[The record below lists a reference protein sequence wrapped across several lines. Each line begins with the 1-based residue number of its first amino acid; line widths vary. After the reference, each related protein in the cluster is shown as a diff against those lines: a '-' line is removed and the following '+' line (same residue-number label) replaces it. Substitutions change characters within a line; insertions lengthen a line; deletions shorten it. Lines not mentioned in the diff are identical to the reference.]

1 MWDNSH
7 MDQGTVAKEVT
18 RRMKALG
25 LNAKSLSKRA
35 GLNETFVR
43 DLSQGKSRNP
53 RADSL
58 DKLAT
63 ALGCTVSDLTGGN
76 GSALLLGKAVAQG
89 QSWEPATVD
98 ELDVRAAAGAG
109 QLIESETKIGE
120 WQLPRELVK
129 LATNSPLERIKI
141 LTIIGDSMIPTYS
154 PLEKVMVDT
163 GDTRPAPPGVFVLW
177 EGLGFVVKRV
187 EHIPHSE
194 PPRIKISSDNP
205 KYSTYERVLEEA
217 YIQGRVIG
225 KWLWT

>member
-1 MWDNSH
+1 
-7 MDQGTVAKEVT
+7 MDVGRVAREVT

-25 LNAKSLSKRA
+25 LNPKSLSKKA
-35 GLNETFVR
+35 GLNQTFVR
-43 DLSQGKSRNP
+43 DLSKGKSRNP

-63 ALGCTVSDLTGGN
+63 ALGCTVSDLTN
-76 GSALLLGKAVAQG
+76 GATSALFLSKAVSQG
-89 QSWEPATVD
+89 QAWETATVD
-98 ELDVRAAAGAG
+98 EIDVRAAAGAG
-109 QLIESETKIGE
+109 QLIESEAKIGE

-129 LATNSPLERIKI
+129 VATNSPLDRIKI
-141 LTIIGDSMIPTYS
+141 LTIVGDSMVPTYG

-205 KYSTYERVLEEA
+205 KYSAYERILGEA
-217 YIQGRVIG
+217 YIQGRVIA

>member
-1 MWDNSH
+1 
-7 MDQGTVAKEVT
+7 MDQGRVAQEVT
-18 RRMKALG
+18 RRMRELG
-25 LNAKSLSKRA
+25 LNPKKLSKRA

-58 DKLAT
+58 GKLAT
-63 ALGCTVSDLTGGN
+63 ALDCTVSDLTGGA
-76 GSALLLGKAVAQG
+76 SSRLLLGKAIAQG
-89 QSWEPATVD
+89 QAWEPATVD
-98 ELDVRAAAGAG
+98 ELDVRAAAGSG
-109 QLIESETKIGE
+109 QLIESEAKIGE
-120 WQLPRELVK
+120 WQVPRELVK
-129 LATNSPLERIKI
+129 IATNSPLERIKI
-141 LTIIGDSMIPTYS
+141 LTIVGDSMAPTYG

-205 KYSTYERVLEEA
+205 KYTTYERVLGEA

>member
-1 MWDNSH
+1 
-7 MDQGTVAKEVT
+7 MDVGRVAREVT
-18 RRMKALG
+18 KRMKERG
-25 LNAKSLSKRA
+25 LNPKSLSKRA

-43 DLSQGKSRNP
+43 DLTKGKSRNP

-58 DKLAT
+58 NKLAT
-63 ALGCTVSDLTGGN
+63 ALECHISDLTD
-76 GSALLLGKAVAQG
+76 GSGSRLTLGKAIAQG
-89 QSWEPATVD
+89 QAWGSATVD
-98 ELDVRAAAGAG
+98 EIDVRAAAGAG
-109 QLIESETKIGE
+109 QLIESDAKIGE

-129 LATNSPLERIKI
+129 VATNSPLDRIKI
-141 LTIIGDSMIPTYS
+141 LTIVGDSMVPTYG
-154 PLEKVMVDT
+154 PLEKVMVDM

-205 KYSTYERVLEEA
+205 KYSAYERILGEA
-217 YIQGRVIG
+217 YIQGRVIA